1 MVLTEL
7 TDRGFV
13 YDADE
18 VFSQYIKT
26 INPMVDLVFQIAP
39 VFEIF
44 IWVKDEDFEDPD
56 MDGQRIGLETIDVD
70 KAIELAEIVAYVE

>member
-7 TDRGFV
+7 TDKGFI

-44 IWVKDEDFEDPD
+44 IWVKDEDF
-56 MDGQRIGLETIDVD
+56 
-70 KAIELAEIVAYVE
+70 